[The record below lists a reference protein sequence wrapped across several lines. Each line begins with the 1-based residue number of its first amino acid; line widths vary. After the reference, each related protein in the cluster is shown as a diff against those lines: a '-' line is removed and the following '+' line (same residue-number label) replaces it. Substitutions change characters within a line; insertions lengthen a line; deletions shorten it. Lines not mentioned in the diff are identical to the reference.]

1 MPRAITTDMA
11 VLAAS
16 QASLA
21 AVDRLSRAIYQE
33 HMLNWLAKRLVQRGF
48 DAMNAGDPTW
58 AMSMMADDARL
69 VFPGTSTW
77 GGEYRGK
84 AAMER
89 FARRCI
95 AQGIKYRVHDVLIKG
110 PPWNMTLV
118 YMISDEARD
127 ASGHII
133 YQNRA
138 MEYCK
143 LRWFKI
149 VDAEVFE
156 DTERT
161 AAYDRSVMSIA
172 SSARS

>member
-1 MPRAITTDMA
+1 
-11 VLAAS
+11 
-16 QASLA
+16 
-21 AVDRLSRAIYQE
+21 
-33 HMLNWLAKRLVQRGF
+33 MLNWLAKRLVQRAF

-58 AMSMMADDARL
+58 ALAMLADDARL

-77 GGEYRGK
+77 GGEYRGR
-84 AAMER
+84 AEVER

-95 AQGIKYRVHDVLIKG
+95 AQGIQYRVHDVLVKG

-118 YMISDEARD
+118 YVVSDEARD
-127 ASGHII
+127 ASGSVI

-149 VDAEVFE
+149 VQQEVFE

-161 AAYDRSVMSIA
+161 AAYDRIVMSA
-172 SSARS
+172 ST